1 MSETLR
7 EVREEEK
14 KVRAVKAEVYS
25 RVVGYYRPIQ
35 DWNEGK
41 REEFRDR
48 RYLTT
53 QEE

>member
-1 MSETLR
+1 MSETLI
-7 EVREEEK
+7 EVKEEESIVQA
-14 KVRAVKAEVYS
+14 VRAEVYS

-48 RYLTT
+48 NYLKT